1 MTDYINEYS
10 DDAYAAYFRPQHVKM
25 LAESGVSPTEAWE
38 RGVRCLRSA
47 REQLNAKWPELAWVA
62 TDDADSGLIFQH
74 TILIG
79 DQVGETPVP
88 QYRPDPDSP
97 TFLAQEKPAKY
108 LFPKG
113 SGTVLSIGLNA
124 RMRLAD
130 GTARRIAL
138 VEGTKQAIAAD
149 IWMPRDVAVIG
160 MQGIY
165 GWMVDRSLNAA
176 IVRLCGVEQRNFP
189 ITVIPDADVN
199 TNPKVLD
206 AVKRLW
212 DELEAIGADASLG
225 SVPMVA
231 GANSGLDDYIGSLT
245 ADERTEALSLMLM
258 QAAPRPVA
266 KVAAADE
273 DAEIS
278 AFPDQ
283 RPTIRLE
290 DKALD
295 EVASDAVKAAASAT
309 RGGQPFVFRKVRR
322 DGVAT
327 ALVTVTQDGRIQHW
341 SKSNA
346 FELMFLLLQPVK
358 KERYD
363 AKKDRMVADNE
374 KSFPHDMAA
383 ILYDVLLGTPRIP
396 AVKTLATEPVLLADG
411 RTISKPGYHRA
422 EQVLISIP
430 LTQRA
435 AWAAYFV
442 PEAPTASE
450 AQAALNYLNLELLSD
465 VPFASAADR
474 AVALA
479 YFTTVGSRT
488 LYATAPG
495 FAFDAPEKGT
505 GKSLVASCGR
515 IVGQGDSSYQAVSHE
530 KSKDTETW
538 KQLGTLAVT
547 GGRFAHVDEVG
558 RGESITSLALSELVT
573 APVVKTRALGLNAE
587 IVIEGVTTTFCGNNL
602 RLGADFGRR
611 VLPSRLHF
619 VGTGKAARRTGFRH
633 ANLTAWA
640 TEHRAELLAAV
651 HTLVKYGIISNAQPE
666 GQMGSFEDW
675 SRFVLGALSTVTVE
689 NENAAE
695 LVLSAQELTS
705 DLEDDLSAEWGDFMA
720 YWHGLYPGEEW
731 VVTPDIVEK
740 VLKAQ
745 ERPHIPDVLMLVSG
759 QAPAGVAK
767 SWSHKLKAVVDTPIS
782 LGPDRF
788 ALHINREGRQTRFRV
803 KRI

>member
-1 MTDYINEYS
+1 MTDYTNEYEN
-10 DDAYAAYFRPQHVKM
+10 DQFAPYFRPQQVKM
-25 LAESGVSPTEAWE
+25 LADGAISPTEAWN
-38 RGVRCLRSA
+38 RGVRSLRSA
-47 REQLNAKWPELAWVA
+47 KEQLKAHWPELAWA
-62 TDDADSGLIFQH
+62 AKDDSDSGLLFPH
-74 TILIG
+74 TVLHG
-79 DQVGETPVP
+79 DQVAPTPLP
-88 QYRPDPDSP
+88 QYRPDADSP

-108 LFPKG
+108 LFPKD

-124 RMRLAD
+124 RKRLED
-130 GTARRIAL
+130 GTVRRIAL

-149 IWMPRDVAVIG
+149 IWMPSDIAVIG
-160 MQGIY
+160 MQGVY
-165 GWMVDRSLNAA
+165 GWMVDRNLNAA
-176 IVRLCGVEQRNFP
+176 IVRLCGVEQRNIP
-189 ITVIPDADVN
+189 ITVIPDADVS

-212 DELEAIGADASLG
+212 TELDAIGADASLG
-225 SVPMVA
+225 SIPVSA
-231 GANSGLDDYIGSLT
+231 GAKAGLDDFLGSLLD
-245 ADERTEALSLMLM
+245 AERTEALSLMLA
-258 QAAPRPVA
+258 QAAPRPIA
-266 KVAAADE
+266 KVTAADE
-273 DAEIS
+273 DAETS

-295 EVASDAVKAAASAT
+295 EVAGDAVKAAASAS

-346 FELMFLLLQPVK
+346 YELFFLLLQPVK
-358 KERYD
+358 RERYD
-363 AKKDRMVADNE
+363 AKKDRMVAENE
-374 KSFPHDMAA
+374 KSFPHDMAS

-396 AVKTLATEPVLLADG
+396 AVRTLATEPVLLTDG
-411 RTISKPGYHRA
+411 RTIAKPGYHRA

-435 AWAAYFV
+435 AWTAYSV
-442 PEAPTASE
+442 PENPTATD
-450 AQAALNYLNLELLSD
+450 AQTALDYLSVEMLTD
-465 VPFASAADR
+465 VPFATAADR

-479 YFTTVGSRT
+479 YFVTVGSRT

-515 IVGQGDSSYQAVSHE
+515 IICQGDASYQAVSHE

-547 GGRFAHVDEVG
+547 GGRFAHTDEVG
-558 RGESITSLALSELVT
+558 RGDSITSLALSELIT
-573 APVVKTRALGLNAE
+573 APIVKTRALGLNAE
-587 IVIEGVTTTFCGNNL
+587 IIIEGVTTTFCGNNL

-640 TEHRAELLAAV
+640 TAHRAELLSAI
-651 HTLVKYGIISNAQPE
+651 HTLMKHGIVSGAQAE
-666 GQMGSFEDW
+666 GQLGSFEDW

-689 NENAAE
+689 GENAAE
-695 LVLSAQELTS
+695 LVLSAQEITS

-720 YWHGLYPGEEW
+720 YWHGLLPGEEW
-731 VVTPDIVEK
+731 VTTPDISEK
-740 VLKAQ
+740 ILKAQ
-745 ERPHIPDVLMLVSG
+745 ERPHIPDTLLMVSS
-759 QAPAGVAK
+759 QAPKGIARA
-767 SWSHKLKAVVDTPIS
+767 WTHRLKAVVDTPMV

-788 ALHINREGRQTRFRV
+788 ALSINQEGRQTAFRV
-803 KRI
+803 KKV